1 MVLGQCCEIYGINE
15 SSVRARAW
23 RTHCTWE
30 DAVKHFIEKSSV
42 NKLKKIFVYKEAC
55 ELTGLSEKTMRTLM
69 KNNTFMVRIGRR
81 TLIDKK
87 KFQKWI
93 DRQS

>member
-1 MVLGQCCEIYGINE
+1 MSEGAIKQNLL
-15 SSVRARAW
+15 R
-23 RTHCTWE
+23 
-30 DAVKHFIEKSSV
+30 
-42 NKLKKIFVYKEAC
+42 NKRKYI
-55 ELTGLSEKTMRTLM
+55 
-69 KNNTFMVRIGRR
+69 FMVRIGRR

>member
-1 MVLGQCCEIYGINE
+1 MI
-15 SSVRARAW
+15 
-23 RTHCTWE
+23 H
-30 DAVKHFIEKSSV
+30 
-42 NKLKKIFVYKEAC
+42 KKKQPAADNDKILISDKEAC

-69 KNNTFMVRIGRR
+69 NNNTFMVRIGRR